1 MLLKFSIENY
11 LSIKEKIVLDMEA
24 TSDKENLEN
33 LIEKNNS
40 KYLKSVVLYG
50 ANASGKSNVLSAFNI
65 IVQFLVNSNN
75 MQPGMKIPMIPFKF
89 DSEYVDKPS
98 SFEFEILVNDIKYR
112 YGFKADT
119 NRVYEEYLYYSP
131 NGRESKIFER
141 RNVNEYYFTSEEKEL
156 KDIENK
162 NLENKLFLATAT
174 TWNYDKT
181 KPVYDFFTN
190 NTTLLFD
197 YRMLE
202 PVAFDLYSNDLNN
215 SLKEFSL
222 KILNEADMNISKYEV
237 KSLKMTDEQ
246 LLGLPPEIRERIP
259 KDTKGYNI
267 TTSHKITDD
276 NGVEKEVSLDFSE
289 ESLGTQNLFILNP
302 FLMDVLQNG
311 KVLIIDE
318 LDKSL
323 HPFIVKYIV
332 ELFNS
337 EEYNKNNAQLIFTTH
352 DINLLNLNI
361 LRRDQIW
368 FTEKDYKKGSTDLYS
383 LSDFSVRKTENVQ
396 KGYLNG
402 RYGAIPYISTDL
414 GMWI

>member
-112 YGFKADT
+112 YGFKADI

-246 LLGLPPEIRERIP
+246 LLGLPPKLRERIP